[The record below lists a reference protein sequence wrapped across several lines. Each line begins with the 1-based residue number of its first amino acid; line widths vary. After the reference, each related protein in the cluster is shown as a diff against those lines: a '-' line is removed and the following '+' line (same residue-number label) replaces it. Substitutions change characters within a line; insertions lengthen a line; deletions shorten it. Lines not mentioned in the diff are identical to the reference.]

1 MNIVPK
7 FNLFTP
13 EQLIEIIK
21 MKSLNKTTQEV
32 TDYIKKNFGGI
43 YINRNFISKLWLG
56 EDVGLS
62 DNIKSTQEYLD
73 MIDNKKRRT
82 VKSKKFTENEINWLR
97 KNNLDKSLSQRCEL
111 FEKQYNKTITKAY
124 LSKLNF

>member
-1 MNIVPK
+1 
-7 FNLFTP
+7 
-13 EQLIEIIK
+13 
-21 MKSLNKTTQEV
+21 
-32 TDYIKKNFGGI
+32 
-43 YINRNFISKLWLG
+43 
-56 EDVGLS
+56 
-62 DNIKSTQEYLD
+62 